1 MNVKV
6 WNTKD
11 LEFQQR
17 QSTNKPALQ
26 QNVTNLEKV
35 VVNPYSIKV
44 VVNPYSIKGRELKL
58 VQSGLHL
65 CKRKIVSKYFG
76 MNGMC

>member
-1 MNVKV
+1 
-6 WNTKD
+6 
-11 LEFQQR
+11 
-17 QSTNKPALQ
+17 
-26 QNVTNLEKV
+26 
-35 VVNPYSIKV
+35 V